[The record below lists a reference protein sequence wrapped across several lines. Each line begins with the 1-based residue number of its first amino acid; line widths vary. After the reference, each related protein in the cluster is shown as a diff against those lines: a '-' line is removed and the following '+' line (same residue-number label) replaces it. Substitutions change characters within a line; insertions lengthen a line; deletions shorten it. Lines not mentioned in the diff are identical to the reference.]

1 MVAVNRSASPSIAR
15 VDSLL
20 AALCH
25 PDAIKVMQQQQLL
38 LLLLLLLQL
47 QLQRLGSVVEQW
59 RGVLIGCWT
68 HGCGAVNDYSAA
80 GSWTMSRFVCRR

>member
-38 LLLLLLLQL
+38 LLQL
-47 QLQRLGSVVEQW
+47 
-59 RGVLIGCWT
+59 
-68 HGCGAVNDYSAA
+68 
-80 GSWTMSRFVCRR
+80 

>member
-25 PDAIKVMQQQQLL
+25 PDAIKVMQQQQQQ
-38 LLLLLLLQL
+38 LLQL

-59 RGVLIGCWT
+59 RGVLIGCST

>member
-25 PDAIKVMQQQQLL
+25 PDAIKVMQQQQQQLL
-38 LLLLLLLQL
+38 RL

-59 RGVLIGCWT
+59 RGVLIGCST
-68 HGCGAVNDYSAA
+68 YGCGAVNYYSAA